1 MPDWTAPFHMP
12 HMTTE
17 EFLKKKAEYVA
28 KYGYRYTIPGFDDI
42 FHIPIEAPITEEEDK
57 LWKARRYD
65 EISPERREEIEYIKA
80 KRKAKYLDMLGSP
93 LPEIFNSRA
102 ALLTAIDDA
111 QDACSTL
118 AIAGMVASRAMPPA
132 ARVVMMAGTGWI
144 MVAGQVLNLAT
155 FGLAPEQMALS
166 RKRIQDQMTK
176 DNPFT
181 KKARLKNARKIL
193 RGGFGFGAAL
203 EVAQTTDQVF
213 GWGISLGAV
222 MSLPLAITF
231 GAAKLITGRPLTVY
245 WPVPHIPR
253 WRRIAKK
260 MHPAMLAFNGV
271 LWQTD
276 DIEMTG
282 YMMASNAAAQMELTD
297 FSEWNPLD
305 AVRRPDLATIPAPTP
320 TKGYLIEI
328 LEETDPNWRDTVLW
342 PQTGSYRAYT
352 EHLASSTYALA
363 VNNFKAYA
371 ERQKYSELGFI
382 GAQNV
387 SLAGMNVLEAL
398 EGQESVQ
405 YDYTAWCKTMHA
417 LLDQGYVPPTDLSDE
432 QKTCFAD
439 WLEAHEKLGS
449 CPTTPEALA
458 YAQYSCG
465 WKFVRE

>member
-1 MPDWTAPFHMP
+1 MPDWTAPFHVP
-12 HMTTE
+12 RMTTE
-17 EFLKKKAEYVA
+17 EFQRKKAEYVA

-42 FHIPIEAPITEEEDK
+42 FHIPIEAPITDAEDA
-57 LWKARRYD
+57 LWKARRKD

-93 LPEIFNSRA
+93 LPEVLVSRA
-102 ALLTAIDDA
+102 ALLTSIDDA
-111 QDACSTL
+111 QDAMSTL
-118 AIAGMVASRAMPPA
+118 AIAGMVASRALPPA
-132 ARVVMMAGTGWI
+132 ARAVMMTGTGWI
-144 MVAGQVLNLAT
+144 MIAGQCLNLAT

-166 RKRIQDQMTK
+166 RKRLQDQMTK
-176 DNPFT
+176 DNPFS
-181 KKARLKNARKIL
+181 KKARLKNAKKL
-193 RGGFGFGAAL
+193 LKGGFGFGAAL

-222 MSLPLAITF
+222 MSLPLSIIT
-231 GAAKLITGRPLTVY
+231 GAAKLVTGQKLTVY
-245 WPVPHIPR
+245 YPVPHIPR

-271 LWQTD
+271 FHQTD

-282 YMMASNAAAQMELTD
+282 YMMAANAAAQMELTD
-297 FSEWNPLD
+297 LSEWNPLD
-305 AVRRPDLATIPAPTP
+305 SVLRPDMATFPPPTP
-320 TKGYLIEI
+320 TKGYLLEI

-342 PQTGSYRAYT
+342 PQTGTYRPTT
-352 EHLASSTYALA
+352 EHLVNATYARA
-363 VNNFKAYA
+363 TENFRSYA

-387 SLAGMNVLEAL
+387 SLSGMNVLEAL
-398 EGQESVQ
+398 EGRDSVE
-405 YDYTAWCKTMHA
+405 YDYTAWCKTIHA

-432 QKTCFAD
+432 QKACFAG

-449 CPTTPEALA
+449 CPTTREAFD